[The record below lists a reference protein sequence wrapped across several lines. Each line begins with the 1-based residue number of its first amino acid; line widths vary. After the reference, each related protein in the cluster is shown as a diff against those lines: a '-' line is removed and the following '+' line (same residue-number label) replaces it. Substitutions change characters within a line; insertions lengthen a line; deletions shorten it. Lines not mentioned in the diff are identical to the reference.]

1 MTCSRDSLLLAG
13 IVTSLLFLR
22 PFLLPVSAAKLT
34 TLPGFNGALPF
45 RLETGYT
52 TVNEVSGAELFY
64 YFVPSERNPSK
75 DPVLIWLSG
84 GPGCSAFS
92 AFAMDM
98 GPVKFNVD
106 YFDGNMPSLVANPY
120 SWTMV
125 SNMIFLDWPIG
136 TGFSYSKNA
145 DDYEAENVNTK
156 ELIYKFLRKWF
167 LDHPQYISN
176 PFYLGGDSYGAKM
189 TAFVAHEIAEGNE
202 NGQQPVINLKGY
214 VIGNGRTGELIEAS
228 SEVVHAH
235 DLAIISDELY
245 ELIQTNCVGEDYF
258 NPKNAVCA
266 THLDT
271 FNAFLSEINSYNVL
285 ELNCPEEPP
294 KNKQFPRAH
303 RSLEE
308 SSVELF
314 GSSSDAEPDCIS
326 APLLCYY
333 WGNNNVTRKAL
344 HIKEGTLGEFHR
356 CKWDLNYT
364 QTIVSSVPYHHN
376 LLSRGYRA
384 LIYNGDH
391 DLRIP
396 FIATLTWIKSLNFSV
411 LEEWRSWKVDSQV
424 AGYTMLFSNN
434 LTYATVKGG
443 SHTAPDNRPKQTL
456 AMFQRWADY
465 ESL

>member
-1 MTCSRDSLLLAG
+1 MTCSRGSLLLAG

-64 YFVPSERNPSK
+64 YFVPSERSPSK
-75 DPVLIWLSG
+75 DPVLIWLTG

-92 AFAMDM
+92 GFAMDM
-98 GPVKFNVD
+98 ED
-106 YFDGNMPSLVANPY
+106 
-120 SWTMV
+120 
-125 SNMIFLDWPIG
+125 
-136 TGFSYSKNA
+136 
-145 DDYEAENVNTK
+145 VNTK

-294 KNKQFPRAH
+294 RNKQFPRAH

-308 SSVELF
+308 SSVELI
-314 GSSSDAEPDCIS
+314 GSSSDAEPDCIVSISSFDFNES

-344 HIKEGTLGEFHR
+344 HIKEGTVGEFHR

-411 LEEWRSWKVDSQV
+411 LEEWRPWKVDSQV